1 MLANI
6 IPDDKFAT
14 SVNLQLIAFID
25 DVLFAIGRTNIG
37 SHWIPS
43 MTEGK
48 SGREIDMK
56 SFNGKVAFIT
66 GGGSG
71 VGLGQAKVFS
81 KAGAKV
87 VIADIR
93 EDHLDQAM
101 NSFRKTD
108 AAVHPIVLDVT
119 DRAAF
124 AEAADET
131 ERVFGPVQLLFNTAG
146 VSIFGPLEKSTY
158 DDYDWQM
165 NVNFGGVVNGIQNF
179 VPRMIDYGKGGHIV
193 NTSSVGGIIA
203 AGPAGIYSASKFA
216 VRGLSEALRSELAK
230 YDIGVTILCPANV
243 NTNIAESVKT
253 RPEKYS
259 QSGYQFNDEV
269 LASLRRIYSAGK
281 DPVELAEEVL
291 KAIQENR
298 LYVIPYPEVREVL
311 ENHFAEII
319 AALPPEDAD
328 PEGVARRQAAMTQ
341 YRQELAEQQYKVH

>member
-1 MLANI
+1 
-6 IPDDKFAT
+6 
-14 SVNLQLIAFID
+14 
-25 DVLFAIGRTNIG
+25 
-37 SHWIPS
+37 
-43 MTEGK
+43 
-48 SGREIDMK
+48 MK
-56 SFNGKVAFIT
+56 DFNGKVAFIT

-71 VGLGQAKVFS
+71 VGLGQAKVFA

-93 EDHLDQAM
+93 EDHLAQAM
-101 NSFRKTD
+101 KCLRETN
-108 AAVHPIVLDVT
+108 AQAHAIALDIT
-119 DRAAF
+119 DRSAF
-124 AEAADET
+124 SDAADET

-165 NVNFGGVVNGIQNF
+165 NVNFGGVVNGVQTF

-230 YDIGVTILCPANV
+230 YDIGVSVLCPANV
-243 NTNIAESVKT
+243 NTNIAESVNT

-259 QSGYQFNDEV
+259 HSGYRFNDEV
-269 LASLRRIYSAGK
+269 LASLRKIYSAGK

-291 KAIQENR
+291 KAVQENR
-298 LYVIPYPEVREVL
+298 LYIIPYPEVRRAL
-311 ENHFAEII
+311 EKHFAEILDS
-319 AALPPEDAD
+319 LPPEDSD
-328 PEGVARRQAAMTQ
+328 PEGVAKRQAAMEQ
-341 YRQELAEQQYKVH
+341 YRRELTQHQYKVH